1 MDVQKIRGDFPIL
14 DGEIIYFDNA
24 ATSLT
29 PKQVVLAEMEYY
41 EKFNANIHRGVH
53 ELSQIA
59 SEHYESVYKK
69 VSGLIN
75 SKPGEIAFTKN
86 TTEGINLVA
95 SGLNFKKGDKVVVTA
110 VEHHSNFLPWLRLKK
125 KFNINLEILMPE
137 PDGTINISDFEKAA
151 KDAKLIAS
159 THVSNVLGII
169 FPVHE
174 IGRIAEENNSLFL
187 VDAAQS
193 IPHLKVDVKKIK
205 CDFLAFSGHKM
216 LGPTGVGGI
225 YINGDVAEEIEP
237 LELGG
242 GTTRGVE
249 CDENLNFTGYK
260 FKPPPLRFEAGTPPI
275 AQVIGLGAAIDYLN
289 EVGFDWIE
297 KHERKLTEFTLNA
310 LDEIENVTVYGTR
323 NRIGVISFN
332 IKNLNPHDA
341 ASILSKEN
349 IVARSGFHCCAPLM
363 KTLKIDKGTV
373 RVSFYIYNTI
383 SDVEKFISVVNKIAG
398 KFC

>member
-59 SEHYESVYKK
+59 SEHYELVYKK

-205 CDFLAFSGHKM
+205 CDFLACG
-216 LGPTGVGGI
+216 
-225 YINGDVAEEIEP
+225 
-237 LELGG
+237 
-242 GTTRGVE
+242 
-249 CDENLNFTGYK
+249 
-260 FKPPPLRFEAGTPPI
+260 
-275 AQVIGLGAAIDYLN
+275 
-289 EVGFDWIE
+289 
-297 KHERKLTEFTLNA
+297 RKT
-310 LDEIENVTVYGTR
+310 
-323 NRIGVISFN
+323 
-332 IKNLNPHDA
+332 
-341 ASILSKEN
+341 
-349 IVARSGFHCCAPLM
+349 
-363 KTLKIDKGTV
+363 
-373 RVSFYIYNTI
+373 
-383 SDVEKFISVVNKIAG
+383 
-398 KFC
+398 